1 MPTAAEPQSQIYVPV
16 PVEGLAAETPLP
28 FQLYL
33 QTAERQWVL
42 YRDTST
48 QLNADHIG
56 RLLSEG
62 IERLYIRPADRS
74 TYYRRVEH
82 QLDDVLMDRRV
93 PLERRADVLHGVA
106 VEMATDLLARA
117 PDRKGVARAQ
127 RVLLATSGLLLRE
140 QQGFQAVR
148 RLLKQGGELATHSLT
163 VGFMAM
169 GLARH
174 VLAADPA
181 VLLMAGLAGL
191 LHDVGRVGRPVADH
205 DPDHARRGYDELR
218 RLDVPEAVCEAA
230 YCHHERYDGS
240 GFPRGLKSSDIPEMA
255 RVVGVCNTFDKV
267 YSGQQPRVSV
277 FDALRI
283 LAQAYRGCFEDR
295 LAQGF
300 VKLFRG

>member
-1 MPTAAEPQSQIYVPV
+1 VPAAAEPSQTYVPI
-16 PVEGLAAETPLP
+16 PLEGMAGQAPLP
-28 FQLYL
+28 FPLYL

-62 IERLYIRPADRS
+62 VDRLFIRAGDRVS
-74 TYYRRVEH
+74 YYRRVEH
-82 QLDDVLMDRRV
+82 QLDDVLKDKRV
-93 PLERRADVLHGVA
+93 PIQRRADVLHGVA

-117 PDRKGVARAQ
+117 PDRQGVARAQ
-127 RVLLATSGLLLRE
+127 KVLLATSGLLLRE
-140 QQGFQAVR
+140 QQGFHAVR
-148 RLLKQGGELATHSLT
+148 RLLKQGGELKTHSLA
-163 VGFMAM
+163 VGFLAM

-174 VLAADPA
+174 VLAADPG
-181 VLLMAGLAGL
+181 VLLVAGLAGL
-191 LHDVGRVGRPVADH
+191 LHDVGRVGRPVAEH

-218 RLDVPEAVCEAA
+218 RLDLPDAVCDSAW
-230 YCHHERYDGS
+230 CHHERFDGS
-240 GFPRGLKSSDIPEMA
+240 GFPRGLRGEEIPEMA
-255 RVVGVCNTFDKV
+255 RVVGLCNTFDKV

-283 LAQAYRGCFEDR
+283 MAQAWRGCFEDR

-300 VKLFRG
+300 VTLFRG

>member
-1 MPTAAEPQSQIYVPV
+1 MPAYQPV
-16 PVEGLAAETPLP
+16 PVEGLAAESPLP
-28 FQLYL
+28 FPLYL

-62 IERLYIRPADRS
+62 VEKLYIRAADRHS
-74 TYYRRVEH
+74 YFRRVEH
-82 QLDDVLMDRRV
+82 QLDDVLKDKRV
-93 PLERRADVLHGVA
+93 PIERRADVLHGVA

-117 PDRKGVARAQ
+117 PDRAGVARAQ
-127 RVLLATSGLLLRE
+127 KVLLATSGLLLRE
-140 QQGFQAVR
+140 QKGFQAVR
-148 RLLKQGGELATHSLT
+148 RLLRQGGELTTHSLT
-163 VGFMAM
+163 VGFLAM

-191 LHDVGRVGRPVADH
+191 LHDVGRVGRSNGEH
-205 DPDHARRGYDELR
+205 DPEHARRGYDQLR
-218 RLDVPEAVCEAA
+218 RLDVPDAVCEAA
-230 YCHHERYDGS
+230 WCHHERFDGS
-240 GFPRGLKSSDIPEMA
+240 GFPRGLKGEEIPEMA
-255 RVVGVCNTFDKV
+255 RVIGLCNTFDKV

-300 VKLFRG
+300 VTLFRS